1 MMANRRLSMRKI
13 REVLR
18 LKYEKGF
25 SGRQIAQ
32 SCDMARSTVADYL
45 CRARIKGLSWPLPEE
60 LDDTAV
66 EHLLFPP
73 ITCVSPEK
81 RQMPSFEYIHQ
92 ELKKKG
98 VTLQLLWYGLTPL

>member
-1 MMANRRLSMRKI
+1 MANRRLSMRKT

-45 CRARIKGLSWPLPEE
+45 CRARIKGLSL
-60 LDDTAV
+60 A
-66 EHLLFPP
+66 
-73 ITCVSPEK
+73 IT
-81 RQMPSFEYIHQ
+81 RR
-92 ELKKKG
+92 
-98 VTLQLLWYGLTPL
+98 T